1 MSRRPT
7 ERDIPNVVVLVRI
20 WTFHGPSSLDEL
32 LREHSPNFEVK
43 YQILLQNGLLF
54 TNFLICNFE
63 AQGEFLLGEEP
74 QETFL
79 DNASDEF

>member
-1 MSRRPT
+1 MC
-7 ERDIPNVVVLVRI
+7 
-20 WTFHGPSSLDEL
+20 

-43 YQILLQNGLLF
+43 YQIRLQNGLLF

-63 AQGEFLLGEEP
+63 AQGEFLLGEET